1 MFRIIFLILVIAGLS
16 LGLSQLADMEGKL
29 IIQWPGGEIQPT
41 LMQAVIGL
49 VLLLFVLVLGWSIF
63 RFILS
68 SPDLMSR
75 YFKRKKQEK
84 GLDALS
90 SGLIAL
96 GAGDNN
102 TALRHAMQ
110 ARRSLPNEPM
120 TQMLRAQA
128 AELQGDTAQA
138 TRIYESMLAAAD
150 TEVMGL
156 RGLYMLAL
164 QQNEPVAA
172 EQYADRATVR
182 RPDLSW
188 AVMGLFD
195 LQCRRKGWADAL
207 ETLKIASDHGHV
219 SSRRGKRDRA
229 VLLTALAMELEDD
242 DMETALGYAVE
253 ANRLAPNLIPAAVVA
268 GRIYASQGKMGPALK
283 IVRKSWR
290 LGPHPDLAVVSA
302 YARPGD
308 SVRDR
313 MQRIK
318 DLAGLTPGHREAAIA
333 LANAAVEAGDW
344 AMARQALG
352 PLARAR
358 PTQRVCTLMA
368 RIEAADSGNK
378 GFIKEWLARGINAAG
393 DPKWVADGVVSD
405 EWQPISPLTGK
416 LDAFTWEVPS
426 EDEQLSYDTLTLKN
440 LLTGLVVAEGLESD
454 ADGDVVDGKTIDS
467 AETDG
472 QPEDGG
478 DDEGIANPVDEAE
491 SKSEKK
497 ASPNVADDQAPEG
510 QDAKEAAPDEDN
522 EPVLL
527 GKDDKL
533 DADYEA
539 SLPVIVDVEKAEII
553 EDDVKERQTAANT
566 EDDKVVDAEIVSENK
581 QSQKKNNKRR
591 SRKRRTKIY
600 VAPPAP
606 DDPGT
611 DSADDYDVP
620 DKMRPIRY

>member
-1 MFRIIFLILVIAGLS
+1 MFRIIFIILVVAALTFGLS
-16 LGLSQLADMEGKL
+16 HLADMDGKL

-41 LMQAVIGL
+41 LMQAVIGITLLVFFL
-49 VLLLFVLVLGWSIF
+49 VLIWSLF
-63 RFILS
+63 RFVLS

-84 GLDALS
+84 GLGALS

-96 GAGDNN
+96 GAGDN
-102 TALRHAMQ
+102 TAALRHAMQ

-150 TEVMGL
+150 TEIMGL

-164 QQNEPVAA
+164 QQSEAVAA
-172 EQYADRATVR
+172 EQYAERATQR

-195 LQCRRKGWADAL
+195 LQCRRKSWDEAL
-207 ETLKIASDHGHV
+207 KTLKIASDHGHV
-219 SSRRGKRDRA
+219 SSRRAKRDRA
-229 VLLTALAMELEDD
+229 VLLTALAIELEDD
-242 DMETALGYAVE
+242 DMETALTHAVE
-253 ANRLAPNLIPAAVVA
+253 ANRLAPTLIPAAVVA
-268 GRIYASQGKMGPALK
+268 GRIYASQGKMAPALK
-283 IVRKSWR
+283 VVRKAWR
-290 LGPHPDLAVVSA
+290 QAPHPDLAVVSA

-344 AMARQALG
+344 AMAREALG

-378 GFIKEWLARGINAAG
+378 GFVKEWLARAINAAP
-393 DPKWVADGVVSD
+393 DPKWVVDGVVSD

-416 LDAFTWEVPS
+416 LDAFQWQVPP
-426 EDEQLSYDTLTLKN
+426 EDEQISDDTLTLKN
-440 LLTGLVVAEGLESD
+440 LLTGLVVAEGIEADEELTVVESAPVSD
-454 ADGDVVDGKTIDS
+454 AETTADMSEDS
-467 AETDG
+467 EETAET
-472 QPEDGG
+472 
-478 DDEGIANPVDEAE
+478 PVDEASHE
-491 SKSEKK
+491 E
-497 ASPNVADDQAPEG
+497 
-510 QDAKEAAPDEDN
+510 EAE
-522 EPVLL
+522 
-527 GKDDKL
+527 
-533 DADYEA
+533 ADYEA
-539 SLPVIVDVEKAEII
+539 TLPVVVEADEEEDKESGDTKTVTENMPEVIIAEKK
-553 EDDVKERQTAANT
+553 DDDTEVVKDAKPAPKKVRKGRAA
-566 EDDKVVDAEIVSENK
+566 KG
-581 QSQKKNNKRR
+581 
-591 SRKRRTKIY
+591 RTKIY
-600 VAPPAP
+600 IAPPAP
-606 DDPGT
+606 DDPGADAT
-611 DSADDYDVP
+611 DDYDVP
-620 DKMRPIRY
+620 DKARPFRY